1 MLASV
6 SYLARLSDHVPAL
19 PAHAEMAVGMLNY
32 VYERSEHF
40 LVLELLRLLL
50 MQLASYECS
59 SIFSAETAPTKCFG
73 RLAKSAE
80 GFYTVIRFGQPT
92 GPDAHIQ
99 ISRLSM
105 VLRPFVR
112 RYLYDHRVCMFNWL
126 QQYATNS
133 AKRSFS
139 PESMRTLRRVTRMM
153 WICPRSEPGIQFAVT
168 EPATAA
174 SR

>member
-59 SIFSAETAPTKCFG
+59 SIFRAETAPTKCFG

-80 GFYTVIRFGQPT
+80 GFYTVIRFWST
-92 GPDAHIQ
+92 HR
-99 ISRLSM
+99 SRRTHSNQS
-105 VLRPFVR
+105 FVNG
-112 RYLYDHRVCMFNWL
+112 FE
-126 QQYATNS
+126 A
-133 AKRSFS
+133 
-139 PESMRTLRRVTRMM
+139 
-153 WICPRSEPGIQFAVT
+153 ICKKVPV
-168 EPATAA
+168 
-174 SR
+174 